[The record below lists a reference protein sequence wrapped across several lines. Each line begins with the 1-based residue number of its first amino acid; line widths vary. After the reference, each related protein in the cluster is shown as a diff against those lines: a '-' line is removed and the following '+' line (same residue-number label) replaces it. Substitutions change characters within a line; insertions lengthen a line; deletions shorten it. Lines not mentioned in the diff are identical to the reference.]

1 MFTFR
6 LSGGFGIQVGRP
18 VADTK
23 DRHPKTE
30 VDMNMIVSAA
40 TTPRPTVS
48 VAEAK
53 AKVTREIDA
62 RLKRLTD
69 LEKSV
74 ASNTN
79 LSTKTKDKLE
89 AQLHKD
95 TQGLNHLK
103 ETVDHATTASEV
115 RTDRKAMIDDYR
127 VFKMMAPKVAML
139 EKLAADRTKIEKLEH
154 ASNSEGPTGVS
165 TNDLKSVDAALEH
178 ATKGLLDLTPKGYSS
193 QAITKYRDVIKLAE
207 QQIASATKHATAV

>member
-1 MFTFR
+1 
-6 LSGGFGIQVGRP
+6 
-18 VADTK
+18 
-23 DRHPKTE
+23 
-30 VDMNMIVSAA
+30 MNMIVSAA

-53 AKVTREIDA
+53 ANVTREIDA

-74 ASNTN
+74 SSNTN

-139 EKLAADRTKIEKLEH
+139 EKLARMPVQRWNYKCEDDQATPHIGPMAQDFKAAFFPGRDDKVITTLEFD
-154 ASNSEGPTGVS
+154 GVELAAIQGL
-165 TNDLKSVDAALEH
+165 NQKVEEQRAENAALKQTVEEL
-178 ATKGLLDLTPKGYSS
+178 K
-193 QAITKYRDVIKLAE
+193 R
-207 QQIASATKHATAV
+207 AVESLVKNGGAR